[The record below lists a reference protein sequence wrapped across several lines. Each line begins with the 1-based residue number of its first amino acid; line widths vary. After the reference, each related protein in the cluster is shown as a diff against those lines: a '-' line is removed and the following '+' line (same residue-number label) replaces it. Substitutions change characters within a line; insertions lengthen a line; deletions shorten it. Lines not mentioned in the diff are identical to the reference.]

1 MSNSIS
7 KTHIILYVADQERST
22 MFYSSVLKIKPR
34 LNVPGMTEFEIG
46 KDTIFGIMP
55 YSSAANLLNRNISGK
70 ISERATPKAELYLI
84 VDNPDI
90 FHIRAIKFGAE
101 EISPLLNRD
110 WGHKAAYSMDF
121 DGNILAFAEII
132 K

>member
-1 MSNSIS
+1 MNNTIL
-7 KTHIILYVADQERST
+7 KTHIILYVADQESST

-46 KDTIFGIMP
+46 KDTILGLMP
-55 YSSAANLLNRNISGK
+55 YSSAAKLLSKNFDNLQ
-70 ISERATPKAELYLI
+70 SEQVVPKAELYLI
-84 VDNPDI
+84 VENPNT
-90 FHIRAIKFGAE
+90 FHKRAVEFGAE
-101 EISPLLNRD
+101 EISPLIERD
-110 WGHKAAYSMDF
+110 WGHRAGYCMDF